1 MDNNERYYELFY
13 TNREIIA
20 NFVHKQQHMINVL
33 LLNDLSREPAR
44 QLVTGISRFGNSQGG
59 WRFYQVPQEVYSKV
73 DYMSNVISMVKN
85 LDINAIFGQ
94 WHGIDVQRAKK
105 LGIPIFLYQ
114 REEKILDFP
123 IVRCNNDAV
132 GKMVAN
138 HLLGLGIA
146 NITFCGIKGVVW
158 SSERLESFKTSIGS
172 AMLKEYLSDDEGI
185 DWLSLRDWLKKL
197 PKPVAIFACNDVIAK
212 TLIEVCLSSG
222 MKVPDEV
229 AVLGVDDD
237 SFICNITTPTISTVK
252 LDFEGIGYKVG
263 SKIERAI
270 MCGEY
275 EEDVILHEPVRIIER
290 ESTPPLQIK
299 DPYVR
304 RVLDY
309 LHKHY
314 SEDISINDAIRDIP
328 LSRRSIEIRFRK
340 EMSGKTM
347 LHTLTELRIEK
358 MKSLLEQTDEQIF
371 NAAIISGFNESTN
384 INRVFKASTGYAPRE
399 YRLIH
404 KKGGGN

>member
-1 MDNNERYYELFY
+1 
-13 TNREIIA
+13 
-20 NFVHKQQHMINVL
+20 MINIL

-85 LDINAIFGQ
+85 LDIDAIFGQ
-94 WHGIDVQRAKK
+94 WHGIDVDRVKK

-114 REEKILDFP
+114 RQEKILDFP
-123 IVRCNNDAV
+123 IVRCDNEAV
-132 GKMVAN
+132 GKMAAD
-138 HLLGLGIA
+138 HLMGLGIE
-146 NITFCGIKGVVW
+146 NITFCGINGVVW
-158 SSERLESFKTSIGS
+158 SRERLDAFRASIGDT
-172 AMLKEYLSDDEGI
+172 MLEEFLSNDENT
-185 DWLSLRDWLKKL
+185 DWLSLRDWLEDL
-197 PKPVAIFACNDVIAK
+197 PKPVAIFACNDMMAK

-222 MKVPDEV
+222 LKVPQEV

-270 MCGEY
+270 LCGEY

-304 RVLDY
+304 KVLDY
-309 LHKHY
+309 LQKHY
-314 SEDISINDAIRDIP
+314 TEDISISDAIRDIP

-347 LHTLTELRIEK
+347 LHTLTDLRIEK
-358 MKSLLEQTDEQIF
+358 MKTLLEQTDEPVF
-371 NAAIISGFNESTN
+371 NAAILSGFNESTN

>member
-1 MDNNERYYELFY
+1 
-13 TNREIIA
+13 
-20 NFVHKQQHMINVL
+20 MINIL

-85 LDINAIFGQ
+85 LDIDAIFGQ
-94 WHGIDVQRAKK
+94 WHGIDVDRVKK

-114 REEKILDFP
+114 RQEKILDFP
-123 IVRCNNDAV
+123 IVRCDNEAV
-132 GKMVAN
+132 GKMAAD
-138 HLLGLGIA
+138 HLMGLGIE
-146 NITFCGIKGVVW
+146 NITFCGINGVVW
-158 SSERLESFKTSIGS
+158 SRERLDAFRASIGDT
-172 AMLKEYLSDDEGI
+172 MLEEYLSNDENT
-185 DWLSLRDWLKKL
+185 DWLSLRDWLEDL
-197 PKPVAIFACNDVIAK
+197 PKPVAIFACNDMMAK

-222 MKVPDEV
+222 LKVPQEV

-270 MCGEY
+270 LCGEY

-304 RVLDY
+304 KVLDY
-309 LHKHY
+309 LQKHY
-314 SEDISINDAIRDIP
+314 TEDISISDAIRDIP

-347 LHTLTELRIEK
+347 LHTLTDLRIEK
-358 MKSLLEQTDEQIF
+358 MKTLLEQTDEPVF
-371 NAAIISGFNESTN
+371 NAAILSGFNESTN

>member
-1 MDNNERYYELFY
+1 
-13 TNREIIA
+13 
-20 NFVHKQQHMINVL
+20 MINIL

-59 WRFYQVPQEVYSKV
+59 WRFYHVPQEVYSKV

-85 LDINAIFGQ
+85 LDIDAIFGL
-94 WHGIDVQRAKK
+94 WHGIDVDRAKK

-114 REEKILDFP
+114 RQEKIMDFP
-123 IVRCNNDAV
+123 IVRCDNEAV
-132 GKMVAN
+132 GKMAAD
-138 HLLGLGIA
+138 HLMGLGIE
-146 NITFCGIKGVVW
+146 NITFCGINGVVW
-158 SSERLESFKTSIGS
+158 SRERLDAFRASIGDT
-172 AMLKEYLSDDEGI
+172 MLEEFLSNDEDT
-185 DWLSLRDWLKKL
+185 DWLSLRDWLEDL
-197 PKPVAIFACNDVIAK
+197 PKPVAIFACNDVMAK

-222 MKVPDEV
+222 LKVPQEV

-270 MCGEY
+270 LCGEY

-304 RVLDY
+304 KVLDY
-309 LHKHY
+309 LQKHY
-314 SEDISINDAIRDIP
+314 TEDISISDAIRDIP

-347 LHTLTELRIEK
+347 LHTLTDLRIEK
-358 MKSLLEQTDEQIF
+358 MKTLLEQTDEQVF
-371 NAAIISGFNESTN
+371 NAAILSGFNESTN

>member
-1 MDNNERYYELFY
+1 
-13 TNREIIA
+13 
-20 NFVHKQQHMINVL
+20 MINVL

-59 WRFYQVPQEVYSKV
+59 WRFYQVPQEVYNKV

-85 LDINAIFGQ
+85 LGIDAIFGQ
-94 WHGIDVQRAKK
+94 WHGIDVVRAKQ

-114 REEKILDFP
+114 RQEKIFDFP
-123 IVRCNNDAV
+123 IVRCDNEAV
-132 GKMVAN
+132 GKMAADY
-138 HLLGLGIA
+138 LTGLGIE
-146 NITFCGIKGVVW
+146 NITFCGIRGVVW
-158 SSERLESFKTSIGS
+158 SSERMDAFKASIGDS
-172 AMLKEYLSDDEGI
+172 MLEEYLSDDEGT
-185 DWLSLRDWLKKL
+185 DWLSLRDWLERL
-197 PKPVAIFACNDVIAK
+197 PKPVAIFACNDVMAK
-212 TLIEVCLSSG
+212 NLIEVCLSSG
-222 MKVPDEV
+222 MSVPQEV

-263 SKIERAI
+263 SKIEQAI
-270 MCGEY
+270 ISGEY
-275 EEDVILHEPVRIIER
+275 DEDVILHEPVRIIER

-304 RVLDY
+304 KVLDF
-309 LHKHY
+309 LQKHY
-314 SEDISINDAIRDIP
+314 TEDISISDAIRDIP

-340 EMSGKTM
+340 EMPGKTM

-358 MKSLLEQTDEQIF
+358 MKKILEQSDEQIY
-371 NAAIISGFNESTN
+371 NAAIMSGFNESTN
-384 INRVFKASTGYAPRE
+384 INRVFKAATGYSPRE

-404 KKGGGN
+404 KKDGGN

>member
-1 MDNNERYYELFY
+1 
-13 TNREIIA
+13 
-20 NFVHKQQHMINVL
+20 MINIL

-85 LDINAIFGQ
+85 LDIDAIFGQ
-94 WHGIDVQRAKK
+94 WHGIDVDRVKK

-114 REEKILDFP
+114 RQEKILDFP
-123 IVRCNNDAV
+123 IVRCDNEAV
-132 GKMVAN
+132 GKMAAD
-138 HLLGLGIA
+138 HLMSLGIE
-146 NITFCGIKGVVW
+146 NITFCGINGVVW
-158 SSERLESFKTSIGS
+158 SRERLDAFRASIGDT
-172 AMLKEYLSDDEGI
+172 MLEEFLSNDENT
-185 DWLSLRDWLKKL
+185 DWLSLRDWLEDL
-197 PKPVAIFACNDVIAK
+197 PKPVAIFACNDMMAK

-222 MKVPDEV
+222 LKVPQEV

-270 MCGEY
+270 LCGEY

-304 RVLDY
+304 KVLDY
-309 LHKHY
+309 LQKHY
-314 SEDISINDAIRDIP
+314 TEDISISDAIRDIP

-347 LHTLTELRIEK
+347 LHTLTDLRIEK
-358 MKSLLEQTDEQIF
+358 MKTLLEQTDEQVF
-371 NAAIISGFNESTN
+371 NAAILSGFNESTN

>member
-1 MDNNERYYELFY
+1 
-13 TNREIIA
+13 
-20 NFVHKQQHMINVL
+20 MINVL

-59 WRFYQVPQEVYSKV
+59 WRFYQVPQEVYNKV

-85 LDINAIFGQ
+85 LKIDAIFGQ
-94 WHGIDVQRAKK
+94 WHGIDVSRAKQ

-114 REEKILDFP
+114 RADKIFDFP
-123 IVRCNNDAV
+123 IVRCDNEAV
-132 GKMVAN
+132 GKMAADY
-138 HLLGLGIA
+138 LTGLGIE
-146 NITFCGIKGVVW
+146 NIAFCGIKGVVW
-158 SSERLESFKTSIGS
+158 SSERMEAFKASVGGSMIG
-172 AMLKEYLSDDEGI
+172 EYLSKDEET
-185 DWLSLRDWLKKL
+185 DWLLLRDWLVKL
-197 PKPVAIFACNDVIAK
+197 PKPVAIFACNDVMAK

-222 MKVPDEV
+222 MKVPQEV

-263 SKIERAI
+263 SKIEQAI
-270 MCGEY
+270 LSGEY

-304 RVLDY
+304 KVLDF
-309 LHKHY
+309 LQKHY
-314 SEDISINDAIRDIP
+314 TEDISISDAIRDIP
-328 LSRRSIEIRFRK
+328 LSRRSVEIRFRK
-340 EMSGKTM
+340 EMSGRTM

-358 MKSLLEQTDEQIF
+358 MKEILERSDEQIY
-371 NAAIISGFNESTN
+371 NAAMMSGFNESTN
-384 INRVFKASTGYAPRE
+384 INRVFKASTGYSPRE

-404 KKGGGN
+404 KKDGGN